1 MPNYIWEHIQR
12 AGNILSIAMVYVII
26 QFACIIWLILQSD
39 FQQIGLL
46 HLGILLIAGLIGCW
60 AVISMRLDNIN
71 IVPTLK
77 DNHRLVTTGIYRYIR
92 HPMYASVI
100 LFCAVLLGTSPD
112 WINVLVF
119 GILLVDLWLKLRH
132 EERLLIERFPEY
144 RDYQR
149 KTKRIIPFIC

>member
-1 MPNYIWEHIQR
+1 MVEYIWEYIQ
-12 AGNILSIAMVYVII
+12 GFDNILSVAMVYVII
-26 QFACIIWLILQSD
+26 QFACIIWLFLQTD

-46 HLGILLIAGLIGCW
+46 DLGTLLIAGLVGCW

-71 IVPTLK
+71 IVPALK
-77 DNHRLVTTGIYRYIR
+77 DKHRLVTTGIYRYIR

-100 LFCAVLLGTSPD
+100 LFCAVLLTTNPD
-112 WINVLVF
+112 WINGLVF

-144 RDYQR
+144 QDYQKR
-149 KTKRIIPFIC
+149 TERIIPFIY